1 VLFNSP
7 AFVVFFAV
15 AACGWHLCPL
25 SWRRYYLVIA
35 SYVFYF
41 TWSIA
46 CAVLLAGLTA
56 VAFWV
61 GRKLGAVA
69 DDAGRRRLLTAG
81 VLLLL
86 LPLATL
92 KYFDAILAALIGSSA
107 GAIRLGGISL
117 VGAVGISYYTLK
129 LISYLVDV
137 YWERIQPC
145 RSPVMLAAYAAF
157 FPQIISGPIQ
167 RAGSFLSQI
176 EQVKPTPP
184 EMIASGLRLMLFG
197 FFKKLVVAD
206 RLGVLVNQVF
216 GNPYAAPGG
225 LLALG
230 SYAFAVEL
238 YMDFSGLTDIARGAG
253 RVLGFASPENFDAP
267 FYAENIAE
275 FWRRWHMTL
284 TTWLTDY
291 VFTPL
296 RMVLREWGQT
306 GLILSLGI
314 NMLAIG
320 IWHGPRWT
328 YVMFGMMH
336 AAYLIGCSVTARR
349 RKRALQ
355 KYPLL
360 SYAHR
365 LTGPVITF
373 HMVVAS
379 FVVFR
384 AESLSDAWYVLSRSA
399 GGIVAAVWHL
409 GAAVQPGLLSGVHAG
424 LNPGDLLIA
433 FAGIVLIETIHVL
446 RRMRSSVLF
455 AMPAWVRWAGYYT
468 LVLCIL
474 ILGQAGS
481 EPFIYAGF

>member
-1 VLFNSP
+1 MLFNSP
-7 AFVVFFAV
+7 TFVAFFAIV
-15 AACGWHLCPL
+15 VCGWHLCPL
-25 SWRRYYLVIA
+25 SWRRRYLVA
-35 SYVFYF
+35 TSYVFYC

-46 CAVLLAGLTA
+46 CAFVLAGVTG

-61 GRKLGAVA
+61 GRKLGGAEN
-69 DDAGRRRLLTAG
+69 DATRRRILTVG

-86 LPLATL
+86 LPLVTL
-92 KYFDAILAALIGSSA
+92 KYFDTILVTLIGDSTDT
-107 GAIRLGGISL
+107 IRLGGISL

-129 LISYLVDV
+129 LISYVVDV

-145 RSPVMLAAYAAF
+145 GSLSALAAYAAF

-167 RAGSFLSQI
+167 RAESFLSQI

-184 EMIASGLRLMLFG
+184 EMIVGGLRLMLFG

-216 GNPYAAPGG
+216 GNPHGAPGL
-225 LLALG
+225 LLAFA
-230 SYAFAVEL
+230 SYAFAIQL
-238 YMDFSGLTDIARGAG
+238 YADFSGLTDIARGTA
-253 RVLGFASPENFDAP
+253 RVLGIASPENFDAP

-284 TTWLTDY
+284 TNWLGDY

-296 RMVLREWGQT
+296 RMALRGWGQT

-314 NMLAIG
+314 NMVAIG

-328 YVMFGMMH
+328 YVLFGLMH
-336 AAYLIGCSVTARR
+336 AAYLIGSSLTARR

-355 KYPLL
+355 KYPLFR
-360 SYAHR
+360 YAHR
-365 LTGPVITF
+365 FTGPLITF

-384 AESLSDAWYVLSRSA
+384 AESPGDAWYVLSGSV
-399 GGIVAAVWHL
+399 GGIVAALWHL
-409 GAAVQPGLLSGVHAG
+409 GGVAGLLSGVHIG
-424 LNPGDLLIA
+424 LSPGDLLIA
-433 FAGIVLIETIHVL
+433 FIGVVLIETVQLL
-446 RRMRSSVLF
+446 RRMRPSFVF
-455 AMPAWVRWAGYYT
+455 AVPVWVRWAGYYT
-468 LVLCIL
+468 LVLSIL
-474 ILGQAGS
+474 ILGETGS
-481 EPFIYAGF
+481 KPFIYAGF